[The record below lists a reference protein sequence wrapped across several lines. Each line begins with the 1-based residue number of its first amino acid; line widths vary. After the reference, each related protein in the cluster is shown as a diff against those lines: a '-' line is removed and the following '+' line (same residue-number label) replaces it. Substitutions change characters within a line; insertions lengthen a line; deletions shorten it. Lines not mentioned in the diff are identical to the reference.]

1 MKIIQYIL
9 PLILL
14 VFYSNI
20 VAQKNTLLH
29 TFKLTGI
36 VTDETTNA
44 PIDSVKVTFIGEKID
59 EFMSL
64 GKVTKCL
71 FEFGGQYRRNM

>member
-20 VAQKNTLLH
+20 VAQKNTSLH
-29 TFKLTGI
+29 NFKLTGI
-36 VTDETTNA
+36 VTYETTNS
-44 PIDSVKVTFIGEKID
+44 PIDSVKVTFIGENID

-71 FEFGGQYRRNM
+71 FEVGEQCKRNM